1 MALKQDYILRMV
13 EELINV
19 LIKTLKDGTEDKEEI
34 NSFDANNDEL
44 YLYLKKLVD
53 DKKINEA
60 ENYLFEKLNE
70 NNKKDFLSGMA
81 FYKYLNENGYLRW
94 TANDQISIFEANTY
108 NQQYKFTGETGANSG
123 TFEKVTVSYPTGT
136 DLNQNDIDALTS
148 T

>member
-81 FYKYLNENGYLRW
+81 FYKYLNEKSDEFLEESNYSREEVLEGM
-94 TANDQISIFEANTY
+94 A
-108 NQQYKFTGETGANSG
+108 
-123 TFEKVTVSYPTGT
+123 
-136 DLNQNDIDALTS
+136 DLSKKYGFGDFVEMFMKS
-148 T
+148 

>member
-44 YLYLKKLVD
+44 YLYLKELVD
-53 DKKINEA
+53 NKKINEA

-70 NNKKDFLSGMA
+70 NNKRDFLSGMA
-81 FYKYLNENGYLRW
+81 FYKYLNEMSDEFLE
-94 TANDQISIFEANTY
+94 EADY
-108 NQQYKFTGETGANSG
+108 SREEVLEGMA
-123 TFEKVTVSYPTGT
+123 
-136 DLNQNDIDALTS
+136 DLSKKYGFGDFVEMFMKS
-148 T
+148 